1 MALYCAFI
9 QEVERYLDSSTRLF
23 REVLLGQEHQ
33 PGDAALLPPH
43 VAAGQALQDEKAGSL
58 LDAIRVGPGRGVS
71 LRDTISQLFNNYM
84 EVVMRDVLKYVGKSR
99 ERAHA
104 LRQYEIQTDFEKR
117 LADRLV
123 AEKPRLLLERE
134 KEHARKCR
142 DFHTQLCHL
151 RLICDELESRLAE
164 ETASKTATP
173 ATKPAAQ
180 PSGPERAGGSSPA
193 PLGKPRP
200 PPPLWRQAALFTP
213 AAKGG
218 NPAAAAAVLAAPGAE
233 APQPPPPEGPL
244 WFAACAADGVDAL
257 FSEPQLASHAP
268 WVINTL
274 NHCASECARQ
284 FEAVAYYPYAGCAFL
299 VAFQA
304 PHLAADWAHELHLK
318 LGQGSWPEAL
328 QRHPLFSKER
338 AGADGDA
345 PQPAP
350 AAAAPLAGAVAKRPS
365 RIAPRAVAGPRLRC
379 ALHYVTSAPFAAA
392 YEGGPG
398 SHYGVEVSRAIAIA
412 AAARPG
418 ETLASAAAAGGM
430 RGAPRCFRKWALK
443 RLSLCTP
450 LRGQPTAECVYQVSA
465 AEVVSRHPVVQQTPE
480 QLHAADLFCSQWAV
494 ALNGPFHCPP
504 NTLPPTGM
512 GALLCVQAPDAGKA
526 ADAGLPAAA
535 LGDALAVLLAHVRE
549 SVVRYGGVELI
560 EPAVCRAEGCFRA
573 RFAFSGPVQAAAA
586 ALAAQEALPKA
597 AWPDEVAGCA
607 ALQPALQQRGVYPGI
622 GIQSGMLTYELRA
635 GGAATTRA
643 ASAALHS
650 VSAADSPVCVLCASG
665 STAQQADTVAGVARP
680 GETVVTKKVF
690 EALNKTEHLSSHLG
704 MPSFRVFAPQS
715 DAALLQEEAAL
726 FSMVPAAL
734 SSKQEQWRPDG
745 TAPPPPDGPEG
756 PGGAGRRL
764 DAAVA
769 QLSAP
774 APAAAPQ
781 AQQRVNGDF
790 VLAVSPY
797 GMRGVEELDPQLHA
811 RAVGLFATQVAEAAA
826 AAGDKLM
833 APIRRRRSQR
843 PRRRRA
849 RVRGSRSRCYCTEA
863 CAPASGWTAPTTT
876 AVT

>member
-200 PPPLWRQAALFTP
+200 PPPLWRQVALFTP
-213 AAKGG
+213 AAQGG
-218 NPAAAAAVLAAPGAE
+218 DPAAAAAVLAAPGAE

-318 LGQGSWPEAL
+318 LGQVSWPEAL
-328 QRHPLFSKER
+328 QKHPLFSKER

-365 RIAPRAVAGPRLRC
+365 SKAEAVARIVEMALETRLAELESPTGCRTMSELSDFC
-379 ALHYVTSAPFAAA
+379 DDAP
-392 YEGGPG
+392 
-398 SHYGVEVSRAIAIA
+398 VS
-412 AAARPG
+412 AARP
-418 ETLASAAAAGGM
+418 EEKEENAA
-430 RGAPRCFRKWALK
+430 
-443 RLSLCTP
+443 
-450 LRGQPTAECVYQVSA
+450 
-465 AEVVSRHPVVQQTPE
+465 PV
-480 QLHAADLFCSQWAV
+480 
-494 ALNGPFHCPP
+494 G
-504 NTLPPTGM
+504 
-512 GALLCVQAPDAGKA
+512 
-526 ADAGLPAAA
+526 
-535 LGDALAVLLAHVRE
+535 
-549 SVVRYGGVELI
+549 
-560 EPAVCRAEGCFRA
+560 
-573 RFAFSGPVQAAAA
+573 
-586 ALAAQEALPKA
+586 
-597 AWPDEVAGCA
+597 
-607 ALQPALQQRGVYPGI
+607 
-622 GIQSGMLTYELRA
+622 
-635 GGAATTRA
+635 
-643 ASAALHS
+643 
-650 VSAADSPVCVLCASG
+650 
-665 STAQQADTVAGVARP
+665 
-680 GETVVTKKVF
+680 
-690 EALNKTEHLSSHLG
+690 
-704 MPSFRVFAPQS
+704 
-715 DAALLQEEAAL
+715 
-726 FSMVPAAL
+726 
-734 SSKQEQWRPDG
+734 
-745 TAPPPPDGPEG
+745 
-756 PGGAGRRL
+756 
-764 DAAVA
+764 
-769 QLSAP
+769 AP
-774 APAAAPQ
+774 APARSPTPRVARPRFPRSRSRSASRVRKAARVESPSPRPPRKRSRSRTPPKAPLKLLRGQVKMWHQTKGFGIIRADGEQFFVHCSSIRRDHHTVQRFGGGKTHLAVGDCVIFVPAAHEKGPRAEQVRVTEPAPVPAPVSFTRTNDPTTVNKIPPAPEAATAPSPPRPPTLTVPGSPQ
-781 AQQRVNGDF
+781 AQAGRGTSHSDVHPGSLGITVAAGAQRV
-790 VLAVSPY
+790 VKAAAP
-797 GMRGVEELDPQLHA
+797 
-811 RAVGLFATQVAEAAA
+811 EAAPPIQGGA
-826 AAGDKLM
+826 DSEPSVQRSETAGGPFVARPSLRSDSGPPVPVSVRFPDLPPGGGNALAHVQWDPRDPRGRVGDPLLDGILHISDATDLLHRSGGLM
-833 APIRRRRSQR
+833 ANSEWKIQKTLQ
-843 PRRRRA
+843 A
-849 RVRGSRSRCYCTEA
+849 EWAVRTDL
-863 CAPASGWTAPTTT
+863 PPPKFLSGRERWSPSEPPPSLR
-876 AVT
+876 